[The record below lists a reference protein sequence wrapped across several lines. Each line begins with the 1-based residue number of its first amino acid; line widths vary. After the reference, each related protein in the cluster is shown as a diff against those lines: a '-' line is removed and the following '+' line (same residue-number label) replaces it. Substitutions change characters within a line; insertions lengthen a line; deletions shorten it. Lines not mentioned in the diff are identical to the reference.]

1 MLLPLQNHPRIQP
14 AVPSTF
20 HATAAT
26 HLRCQQI
33 LAALS
38 ATLAQFRFNE

>member
-1 MLLPLQNHPRIQP
+1 
-14 AVPSTF
+14 VS
-20 HATAAT
+20 